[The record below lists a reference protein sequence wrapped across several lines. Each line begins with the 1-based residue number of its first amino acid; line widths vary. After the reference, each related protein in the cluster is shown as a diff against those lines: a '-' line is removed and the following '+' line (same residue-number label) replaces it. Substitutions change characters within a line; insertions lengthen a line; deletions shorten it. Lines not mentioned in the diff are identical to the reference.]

1 MTGVVAKYAM
11 KKVMAKEM
19 DKYKSKDVSGPY
31 VSNPQPHPLPYPPP
45 RHLLTL
51 LQDPYYELVPHPNKP
66 GKTKK
71 VKKEIPA
78 YIPAQEADVLARA
91 RKTAY
96 RLDYALFTLFGMRFG
111 WSSVIGL
118 VPAIGDAAD
127 GLLAL
132 NLILKMRKVSC
143 GLPQSVL
150 LMMMVNLAIDFI
162 VGLVPFIGDLADAS
176 IKCNGKNV
184 RLLEKHLDTV
194 YKPDAL
200 KKRDEQLP
208 REKRP
213 RPASVLV
220 DFDDEMGGRQDAYD
234 GHDDRVRE
242 PQQAYSGRRPQD
254 EETGI
259 TGQNTYP
266 SRKEE
271 RPSRNDTKK
280 SRR

>member
-1 MTGVVAKYAM
+1 
-11 KKVMAKEM
+11 
-19 DKYKSKDVSGPY
+19 
-31 VSNPQPHPLPYPPP
+31 
-45 RHLLTL
+45 
-51 LQDPYYELVPHPNKP
+51 
-66 GKTKK
+66 
-71 VKKEIPA
+71 
-78 YIPAQEADVLARA
+78 
-91 RKTAY
+91 
-96 RLDYALFTLFGMRFG
+96 MRFG

-132 NLILKMRKVSC
+132 NLILKMRKVNC

-184 RLLEKHLDTV
+184 RLLEEYLDKEF
-194 YKPDAL
+194 KPENLKQSDA
-200 KKRDEQLP
+200 KLP
-208 REKRP
+208 RDKRP

-220 DFDDEMGGRQDAYD
+220 DFDDEMDGRHGNYD
-234 GHDDRVRE
+234 GHDDSVRQ
-242 PQQAYSGRRPQD
+242 PQQAYSGRRPMD
-254 EETGI
+254 EESGI
-259 TGQNTYP
+259 IGQETYG

-271 RPSRNDTKK
+271 RPSRNDTRK

>member
-1 MTGVVAKYAM
+1 
-11 KKVMAKEM
+11 
-19 DKYKSKDVSGPY
+19 
-31 VSNPQPHPLPYPPP
+31 
-45 RHLLTL
+45 
-51 LQDPYYELVPHPNKP
+51 
-66 GKTKK
+66 
-71 VKKEIPA
+71 
-78 YIPAQEADVLARA
+78 
-91 RKTAY
+91 
-96 RLDYALFTLFGMRFG
+96 MRFG

-162 VGLVPFIGDLADAS
+162 VGLIPFIGDLADAS

-194 YKPDAL
+194 YKPEAM

-220 DFDDEMGGRQDAYD
+220 DFDDEMGGRQDVYD

-254 EETGI
+254 EEMGV
-259 TGQNTYP
+259 TGQNTYS